1 VELWSDAMVLGGS
14 GELQWTTE
22 AGDKSWS
29 TTEMRRVRR
38 SRRRKAGRAEA
49 WSSPRG
55 GNGGGG
61 GFEIRPETAA
71 PTPRSRHTP
80 SGSREGG
87 NGLLRRWSAYMRK
100 GGERWGVGG
109 PFWTEQRGKRR
120 GEGSVGPAGARG
132 IGGGGVLSEGV
143 HAEGGGGLAADGG
156 GRRCGSLCGEETGEG
171 RAWAYPRK
179 EERRNGPAQG
189 NSEIFYLFKRIS
201 KGSKLIRLKDGLSK
215 F

>member
-1 VELWSDAMVLGGS
+1 VELWSDAVVLGGS

-171 RAWAYPRK
+171 ARGPIREKKKGEMGRPKGIVKFFIYSK
-179 EERRNGPAQG
+179 EFQKEVN
-189 NSEIFYLFKRIS
+189 
-201 KGSKLIRLKDGLSK
+201 
-215 F
+215 